1 MGDILVIKCNTMV
14 KAETLNQLR
23 QIFLKEKEEGVIVI
37 PEFCDAIMIPEDVVI
52 KVEGDSYGD

>member
-1 MGDILVIKCNTMV
+1 MSDILVIKCNTMV

-23 QIFLKEKEEGVIVI
+23 QTFLKEKEEGVVVI
-37 PEFCDAIMIPEDVVI
+37 PAFCDAIMIPEDGEI

>member
-23 QIFLKEKEEGVIVI
+23 QIFLKEKEEGVVVI
-37 PEFCDAIMIPEDVVI
+37 PAFCDAMMIPEDIEI
-52 KVEGDSYGD
+52 KVEGVTYDN

>member
-23 QIFLKEKEEGVIVI
+23 QIFLKEKEEGVVVI
-37 PEFCDAIMIPEDVVI
+37 PAFCDAMMVPEDIEI

>member
-1 MGDILVIKCNTMV
+1 MSDILVTKCNTMV

-23 QIFLKEKEEGVIVI
+23 QIFIKEKEEGVIVI
-37 PEFCDAIMIPEDVVI
+37 PEFCDAIMIPEDVEI

>member
-23 QIFLKEKEEGVIVI
+23 QIFLKEKEEGVVVI
-37 PEFCDAIMIPEDVVI
+37 PAFCDAIIIPEDVEI